1 MAVGRARAKAIK
13 ATCFISCLPR
23 EIGPAVGERSE
34 VQHMCP
40 RTAQAQPGGVHG
52 GLCASSHQG
61 GWWDVGEE
69 GDGKETG
76 AN

>member
-1 MAVGRARAKAIK
+1 MALGRARAKAVK
-13 ATCFISCLPR
+13 ETCFISCLPR
-23 EIGPAVGERSE
+23 ETGPAVRERSE

-40 RTAQAQPGGVHG
+40 RAAQAWPGGVHG
-52 GLCASSHQG
+52 GLCASSRQG

-76 AN
+76 AS